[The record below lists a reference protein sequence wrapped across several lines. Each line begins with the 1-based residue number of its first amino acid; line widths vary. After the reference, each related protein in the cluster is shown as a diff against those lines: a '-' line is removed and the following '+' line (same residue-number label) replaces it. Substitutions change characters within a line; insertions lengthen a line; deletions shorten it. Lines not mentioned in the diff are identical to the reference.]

1 MNLHECFALA
11 FTHSTADALALDAN
25 PTASNHSLLTPEGE
39 VSFLADTSSTR
50 LRQTGKQ
57 QHHVQGSI
65 FSALQCIVSE
75 WGTKAQTN
83 FYIPPEH
90 YAGYSY
96 LFEDGEQPG
105 WHSLENGYP
114 QYLLHTHSH
123 FNEHRHHPSFV
134 YAEEP
139 NNLHPHHYDVYI
151 HGTGHPSVNFTSD
164 TTTNDSTYRASHHSH
179 ANSNV
184 NHIPMTV
191 PYIHPN
197 LDLPVPPLHLPWYFG
212 ALCWSFAMAGI
223 LMLCLPQKWALY
235 GGGRLSGE
243 KKVYRGHWFP
253 YRAFAWTLIL
263 CQSPCSFL
271 ADYIHMT
278 NISSWHTI
286 DRFLACN
293 MMSLELVKLLTM
305 RSYTRPF
312 VYILN
317 LTCCGVAIF
326 CFLKSQKSQ
335 QTLDGDGF
343 VFWHCGWH
351 CYPISASVVHLLEH
365 FLNERWGE
373 YYSFEPETE
382 GKREECTK
390 RGERGGILLSTIAM
404 NHLNNNLEETHPESQ
419 PEASD
424 HDTSIQKPFT
434 AKSKNTTPA
443 TNSNDMASPLR
454 RSRRIAGQKPEMNR
468 SL

>member
-11 FTHSTADALALDAN
+11 FSHHAVEPLALDAN
-25 PTASNHSLLTPEGE
+25 PIAGNNSLLTLEGE
-39 VSFLADTSSTR
+39 VSFLTDTSSTH
-50 LRQTGKQ
+50 LRK
-57 QHHVQGSI
+57 GSI
-65 FSALQCIVSE
+65 LSVLQCIVSE

-105 WHSLENGYP
+105 WHSFENEYP
-114 QYLLHTHSH
+114 QYLIHTHAH
-123 FNEHRHHPSFV
+123 LKEHHHRPSFV

-151 HGTGHPSVNFTSD
+151 HGTGHPSVYFTRDPSN
-164 TTTNDSTYRASHHSH
+164 NDSAYKLSHHSH
-179 ANSNV
+179 HSTLIPLLPIANINV
-184 NHIPMTV
+184 SHIPMTV

-212 ALCWSFAMAGI
+212 ALCWSFALAGI
-223 LMLCLPQKWALY
+223 AMLYLPQKWALY
-235 GGGRLSGE
+235 GGRRLSGE
-243 KKVYRGHWFP
+243 KEAHRRHWFP

-263 CQSPCSFL
+263 FQSPCSFL

-293 MMSLELVKLLTM
+293 MMSLELVKLISM
-305 RSYTRPF
+305 RTYTRPLI
-312 VYILN
+312 YMLN
-317 LTCCGVAIF
+317 LICCGVALF

-351 CYPISASVVHLLEH
+351 CYPISASVVHMVEH
-365 FLNERWGE
+365 FLNARWGE
-373 YYSFEPETE
+373 FNSFEPETE
-382 GKREECTK
+382 SKREECAK
-390 RGERGGILLSTIAM
+390 RGERVGILLSKIAM
-404 NHLNNNLEETHPESQ
+404 NRLKIFEETHPESQ

-424 HDTSIQKPFT
+424 HDTTIQKQFT
-434 AKSKNTTPA
+434 PKSKTSSHVTNT
-443 TNSNDMASPLR
+443 SGMASPLR
-454 RSRRIAGQKPEMNR
+454 RSRRIAGQKPEMC
-468 SL
+468 